1 MASLNPLRIFYAKP
15 TMKPIR
21 IAYLVS
27 RYPAISHT
35 FILREICALRNFGFE
50 IHVASINHIDR
61 PIAQLTETERMEMSN
76 TFYVKQAGI
85 FGALTAHLQ
94 TIFTH
99 PLRYFAGLWFALRLG
114 GVNLKKIMYSFFY
127 FVEAV
132 MVGQWMKKHQM
143 NHLHVHFGMAAA
155 TVGMITSRIFPVE
168 FSLTIHGPDEFYD
181 VYQNH
186 LPQKIVYAKFICCI
200 SQFARS
206 QLMMLSSPSYWNK
219 FEISPLGVDP
229 DVFAQAVSYVPQP
242 HIFQILCVGRL
253 VPVKGQF
260 VLLQAVEHLI
270 AQGRKLHV
278 YFVGD
283 GPDRHY
289 LENTVQKNNLQ
300 PYITF
305 AGAINQDRIL
315 QFYRQADAFV
325 LASFAEGVPVVLMEA
340 MAMQIPCV
348 TTHITGIPELIH
360 PGEGILVAPSDV
372 DGLAQAIAKLID
384 DPALC
389 RKIGIAARD
398 SVMQHYHL
406 QTNTQHLANIFS
418 QHISHPTD

>member
-1 MASLNPLRIFYAKP
+1 
-15 TMKPIR
+15 MKSIR

-35 FILREICALRNFGFE
+35 FILREICALRNLGFE
-50 IHVASINHIDR
+50 IQVASINYIDR
-61 PIAQLTETERMEMSN
+61 PAAHLTETERVEMSN
-76 TFYVKQAGI
+76 TFYIKQAGI
-85 FGALTAHLQ
+85 LGALTAHLQ
-94 TIFTH
+94 TFFTH
-99 PLRYFAGLWFALRLG
+99 PLRYLYGLWFAIRLG
-114 GVNLKKIMYSFFY
+114 GSNLKKILYSFFY

-132 MVGQWMKKHQM
+132 MIGQWLKKHHM

-200 SQFARS
+200 SHFARS
-206 QLMMLSSPSYWNK
+206 QLMMLSSPSYWDK

-229 DVFAQAVSYVPQP
+229 QVFFQTASNVSQP

-278 YFVGD
+278 HFVGD

-300 PYITF
+300 PYVTF

-348 TTHITGIPELIH
+348 TTQITGIPELIH

-372 DGLAQAIAKLID
+372 AGLTQAIAKLID
-384 DPALC
+384 DPEFS
-389 RKIGIAARD
+389 RKMGLAARA

-406 QTNTQHLANIFS
+406 QTNTQRLANIFS
-418 QHISHPTD
+418 RHLSHLTD

>member
-1 MASLNPLRIFYAKP
+1 
-15 TMKPIR
+15 MKPIR
-21 IAYLVS
+21 LAYLVS

-35 FILREICALRNFGFE
+35 FILREICALRNLGFE

-61 PIAQLTETERMEMSN
+61 PIAQLTETEREEMSN
-76 TFYVKQAGI
+76 TFYIKQAGV
-85 FGALTAHLQ
+85 FGALTAHIK

-99 PLRYFAGLWFALRLG
+99 PIRYLSGLWFAIRLG
-114 GVNLKKIMYSFFY
+114 GVNLKKIIYSFFY

-132 MVGQWMKKHQM
+132 MVGQWMKKHNL

-155 TVGMITSRIFPVE
+155 TVGMLTSRIFPVE

-200 SQFARS
+200 SHFARS

-219 FEISPLGVDP
+219 FEISPLGVDTTIFSKSKP
-229 DVFAQAVSYVPQP
+229 NTPQS
-242 HIFQILCVGRL
+242 HVFQILCVGRL

-260 VLLQAVEHLI
+260 VLLQAAEQLI

-289 LENTVQKNNLQ
+289 LEDTVRKNNLQ
-300 PYITF
+300 SQITF

-315 QFYRQADAFV
+315 QFYHQADAFV

-348 TTHITGIPELIH
+348 TTQITGIPELIH
-360 PGEGILVAPSDV
+360 PGEGLLVAPSDV
-372 DGLAQAIAKLID
+372 TGLTEAIAQLMD
-384 DPALC
+384 DAELC
-389 RKIGIAARD
+389 DKIGIAARA

-406 QTNTQHLANIFS
+406 QTNTQRLANIFS
-418 QHISHPTD
+418 QRLTHSTD

>member
-1 MASLNPLRIFYAKP
+1 
-15 TMKPIR
+15 MKLIR

-35 FILREICALRNFGFE
+35 FILREICALRNLGFE
-50 IHVASINHIDR
+50 IHVASVNHVDR
-61 PIAQLTETERMEMSN
+61 PVPHLTETERAEMSN
-76 TFYVKQAGI
+76 TFYIKHAGI
-85 FGALTAHLQ
+85 LGALTAHLQ

-99 PLRYFAGLWFALRLG
+99 PLRYFAGLWFAIRLG
-114 GVNLKKIMYSFFY
+114 GVNLKKILYSFFY

-132 MVGQWMKKHQM
+132 MVGQWMKKNQI

-200 SQFARS
+200 SHFARS

-229 DVFAQAVSYVPQP
+229 QVFAQAVSYVPQP

-260 VLLQAVEHLI
+260 VLLQAMEHLI
-270 AQGRKLHV
+270 EQGRKLHIN
-278 YFVGD
+278 FVGD
-283 GPDRHY
+283 GPDRKY
-289 LENTVQKNNLQ
+289 LENRVRKDNLQ
-300 PYITF
+300 AHVSF
-305 AGAINQDRIL
+305 AGAVNQDRIL
-315 QFYRQADAFV
+315 HFYHQADAFV

-348 TTHITGIPELIH
+348 TTQITGIPELIR
-360 PGEGILVAPSDV
+360 PGEGLLVAPSDV
-372 DGLAQAIAKLID
+372 DGLTKAIAKLMD
-384 DPALC
+384 DPALG
-389 RKIGIAARD
+389 REIGIAARD
-398 SVMQHYHL
+398 SVMERYNL
-406 QTNTQHLANIFS
+406 QVNTQRLANIFS
-418 QHISHPTD
+418 QHLSHPTD